1 VNYFSVLKKPINDH
15 KVNTRGK
22 KMCIGS
28 SALLKNLQ
36 TTKGQTHEER
46 E

>member
-1 VNYFSVLKKPINDH
+1 
-15 KVNTRGK
+15 
-22 KMCIGS
+22 MCIGS

-46 E
+46 EWTLEA